1 MKLTTI
7 IAANLIV
14 GGAAFTSNS
23 RSNLPTTQL
32 HESKADLEVLAEQL
46 NPIVK
51 YYDPFGVRDNLLW
64 NLDSEASIGWYRH
77 AEIKHGRV
85 AMAAFVGYCVQSNFV
100 FPWKQNLAGDMGSL
114 DLSPP
119 EQWDAMTL
127 EAKVQI
133 ILFVGFLEAYSELP
147 INAHYTKGG
156 KPGAYPDFDDKNG
169 GVPHPVPF
177 NLYDPLKW
185 SKDNTEE
192 QKARGLVSEINNG
205 RLAMFGILGFLCE
218 SKIPGSIPG
227 LASFIKPYAGEC
239 MSPFETTPL
248 F

>member
-1 MKLTTI
+1 MKLSTI
-7 IAANLIV
+7 IAANLIA
-14 GGAAFTSNS
+14 GCAAFTSNS
-23 RSNLPTTQL
+23 KANLQTTKL
-32 HESKADLEVLAEQL
+32 HETKADLEVLAEQL

-64 NLDSEASIGWYRH
+64 NLDSEGSIGWYRH

-100 FPWKQNLAGDMGSL
+100 FPWKQNLAGDVGSL

-119 EQWDAMTL
+119 EQWDAMPL
-127 EAKVQI
+127 AAKVQI

-147 INAHYTKGG
+147 ISTHYTKGG
-156 KPGAYPDFDDKNG
+156 KPGAFPDFDA
-169 GVPHPVPF
+169 VPHPVPF
-177 NLYDPLKW
+177 NLYDPLKF
-185 SKDNTEE
+185 SKDKTDEE
-192 QKARGLVSEINNG
+192 KARGLISEINNG
-205 RLAMFGILGFLCE
+205 RLAMFGIIAFLSE
-218 SKIPGSIPG
+218 AKIPGSVPA
-227 LASFIKPYAGEC
+227 LSSFIKPYAGEV

>member
-7 IAANLIV
+7 IAANLIA
-14 GGAAFTSNS
+14 GSAAFTSNTK
-23 RSNLPTTQL
+23 SNLPTTTL
-32 HESKADLEVLAEQL
+32 HESKADLEVLAEKL

-51 YYDPFGVRDNLLW
+51 FYDPFGVGDNLLW
-64 NLDSEASIGWYRH
+64 NLDSEATIGWYRH

-85 AMAAFVGYCVQSNFV
+85 AMAAFVGYCVQSNYV
-100 FPWKQNLAGDMGSL
+100 FPWKQNLAGDMGST

-127 EAKVQI
+127 EAKAQI

-147 INAHYTKGG
+147 INKHYTKGG
-156 KPGAYPDFDDKNG
+156 IPGAYPDFD

-177 NLYDPLKW
+177 NLYDPLKF
-185 SKDNTEE
+185 SKNKTEE
-192 QKARGLVSEINNG
+192 EKARGLIAEINNG
-205 RLAMFGILGFLCE
+205 RLAMFAIIAFLSE
-218 SKIPGSIPG
+218 SKIPGSVPA
-227 LASFIKPYAGEC
+227 LSDFIKPYAGEV